1 MEHFHS
7 LIQKT
12 AYACGCEVYFFPLK
26 YRIHSFTILYTP
38 AKGKHQT
45 IKVQITIHIRFPKNV
60 KPIALQ
66 QEA

>member
-12 AYACGCEVYFFPLK
+12 AYACEVFFFPLK
-26 YRIHSFTILYTP
+26 YRIHCFTILYTP
-38 AKGKHQT
+38 AKGKDHI
-45 IKVQITIHIRFPKNV
+45 IKVQIMIPIHSPKNV
-60 KPIALQ
+60 KPTALQ